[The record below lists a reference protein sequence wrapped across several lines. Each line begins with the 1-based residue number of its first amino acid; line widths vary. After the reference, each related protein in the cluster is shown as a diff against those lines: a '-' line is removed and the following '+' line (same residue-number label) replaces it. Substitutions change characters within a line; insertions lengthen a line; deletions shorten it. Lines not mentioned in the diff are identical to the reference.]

1 MNNKKKNSIV
11 NKYKILYIFF
21 ALAIPVAIIV
31 VCGLKPEDT
40 VTTIFAIV
48 TFSLYISAVWL
59 SSKIVTINTELKE
72 LIKLNKI
79 SEQSLSNEEKFQN
92 IYSTIEEGKDNK
104 YQNIYSSFY
113 SYKKSLRAISEEYT
127 DGQSRRKL
135 YSTSS
140 ASYFF
145 DEDSIIYKNLYYKT
159 INYITQAL
167 TGVGIF
173 GTFLGIIQGIS
184 GLDMGNTQAMKSGI
198 QNLLSGVS
206 VSFNTSLYGILLSV
220 ILTFIIKISIEV
232 TMKKCDKLTDILDR
246 LVPKSNDKEGFK
258 ELEIE
263 LKKQTLSIEKLATD
277 LAEEMGKKFD
287 ISMQDNLSRLT
298 QDLGVF
304 VSKMEINLASS
315 LSETN
320 KSTVSALNSSL
331 QPAMNNLQ
339 SIISDMKDRQ
349 EKSDI
354 KFIDVSENMQ
364 KNISTSMQE
373 NLSRLSQD
381 LGGFTSKIETN
392 ITNSLSEINSSTVLA
407 LNTSLQPTL
416 EKLQEV
422 ISNMQVQQEK
432 SSIKFIEES
441 MQAMKDAIN
450 IGANDE
456 MDKLKAS
463 MDIISAKNAEM
474 VESFT
479 SSMENMKM
487 LTLHQE
493 NLIKNTT
500 TSTESMN
507 VTTENI
513 KELQDNLGVV
523 IQSLKDVSS
532 NNNVS
537 LTNIQDT
544 IESMKDSMSKQ
555 LTINKSVEDMV
566 DKAVNLT
573 QVQDQ
578 YISKLDKI
586 TNSLDYNMDNT
597 QKYISDVTNGISE
610 YRNYFDSIKESTID
624 IANTLDNRYKN
635 IVSDLSLVNKSL
647 STTIES
653 VDKNLINK
661 VNSMTSQVQSLIKD
675 LNDYQAKTDSL
686 TNRIEKFAQ
695 VEEST
700 QELWM
705 NYKES
710 FERLNETINDGVENY
725 NKHINNGVREVLIE
739 FDTNISSAVDSLR
752 KVADTLADSAEEI
765 SDNLEALSTVA
776 ATR

>member
-1 MNNKKKNSIV
+1 MEKANKNYDKSSFRFIYWSCAILIPLVIILVSNLMPKNM
-11 NKYKILYIFF
+11 
-21 ALAIPVAIIV
+21 
-31 VCGLKPEDT
+31 
-40 VTTIFAIV
+40 TTWIFAIV
-48 TFSLYISAVWL
+48 TVALYAVGVCL
-59 SSKIVTINTELKE
+59 GSKIIKINKE
-72 LIKLNKI
+72 MKDIITQNEN
-79 SEQSLSNEEKFQN
+79 SEQSISDEERFQK
-92 IYSTIEEGKDNK
+92 IDVLIEQGKNNQYK
-104 YQNIYSSFY
+104 NIYSSY
-113 SYKKSLRAISEEYT
+113 YNYKKSLRGISEEDT
-127 DGQSRRKL
+127 SGQVRRRL
-135 YSTSS
+135 YASCS
-140 ASYFF
+140 ASNFF
-145 DEDSIIYKNLYYKT
+145 DEENVIYKNLYYKT

-184 GLDMGNTQAMKSGI
+184 GLDMGNAQAMKSGI
-198 QNLLSGVS
+198 SNLLSGVR
-206 VSFNTSLYGILLSV
+206 VSFSTSLYGILLSV
-220 ILTFIIKISIEV
+220 ILTFILKISIEV
-232 TMKKCDKLTDILDR
+232 TMKKCDKFCDILDR
-246 LVPKSNDKEGFK
+246 IVPKSNDKEGLK

-287 ISMQDNLSRLT
+287 ISMQENLAKLT
-298 QDLGVF
+298 EDLGVF
-304 VSKMEINLASS
+304 VAKMETNFANS

-320 KSTVSALNSSL
+320 ASTALALNSSL
-331 QPAMNNLQ
+331 QPT
-339 SIISDMKDRQ
+339 
-349 EKSDI
+349 
-354 KFIDVSENMQ
+354 MQ
-364 KNISTSMQE
+364 KLEAVM
-373 NLSRLSQD
+373 
-381 LGGFTSKIETN
+381 TN
-392 ITNSLSEINSSTVLA
+392 IQT
-407 LNTSLQPTL
+407 
-416 EKLQEV
+416 
-422 ISNMQVQQEK
+422 QQEQ
-432 SSIKFIEES
+432 SSMKFIEES
-441 MQAMKDAIN
+441 MQAMKEAIN
-450 IGANDE
+450 IGTNDE
-456 MDKLKAS
+456 MDKLKS
-463 MDIISAKNAEM
+463 TMEIISAKNSEM
-474 VESFT
+474 VETFT

-555 LTINKSVEDMV
+555 LIINKSVEDMV

-573 QVQDQ
+573 QAQDQ
-578 YISKLDKI
+578 YISKLDKM
-586 TNSLDYNMDNT
+586 SRVLDYNMENT

-610 YRNYFDSIKESTID
+610 YKNYFERIKASTID
-624 IANTLDNRYKN
+624 VANTLDSKYKN
-635 IVSDLSLVNKSL
+635 IVNDLSIVNKNL
-647 STTIES
+647 STTVES

-661 VNSMTSQVQSLIKD
+661 VNSMTNQVQSLVKD
-675 LNDYQAKTDSL
+675 LNEYQAKTASL
-686 TNRIEKFAQ
+686 TNRIERFAQ

-700 QELWM
+700 QNLWM

-725 NKHINNGVREVLIE
+725 NKHINNGVTDVLTQ
-739 FDTNISSAVDSLR
+739 FDSNISSAVDSLR

-765 SDNLEALSTVA
+765 SDNLEAISNVA

>member
-1 MNNKKKNSIV
+1 MADNKKIISKFKIIYFLISILTPTV
-11 NKYKILYIFF
+11 IILTSGIIPKGNVTWVFFVITIALYITG
-21 ALAIPVAIIV
+21 V
-31 VCGLKPEDT
+31 VLTSK
-40 VTTIFAIV
+40 TIDV
-48 TFSLYISAVWL
+48 
-59 SSKIVTINTELKE
+59 KDELNEILRNQKE
-72 LIKLNKI
+72 NSQQL
-79 SEQSLSNEEKFQN
+79 LSNEDRFQN
-92 IYSTIEEGKDNK
+92 LDSLIQKGKDNK
-104 YQNIYSSFY
+104 FKNIYN
-113 SYKKSLRAISEEYT
+113 SYYAYKQSLRGISEEDT
-127 DGQSRRKL
+127 SGQVIRKL
-135 YSTSS
+135 YSTSTS
-140 ASYFF
+140 SYFF
-145 DEDSIIYKNLYYKT
+145 DEDSLIYKNIYYKT

-167 TGVGIF
+167 TGIGIF
-173 GTFLGIIQGIS
+173 GTFLGIVDGIS
-184 GLDMGNTQAMKSGI
+184 GLEMGNAQAMKNGI
-198 QNLLSGVS
+198 SNLLDGVS
-206 VSFNTSLYGILLSV
+206 VSFNTSLYGILFSV
-220 ILTFIIKISIEV
+220 ILTFILKISIEV
-232 TMKKCDKLTDILDR
+232 TMKKSNELCDELDKI
-246 LVPKSNDKEGFK
+246 VPKSSDKEGLK

-287 ISMQDNLSRLT
+287 ISMQENLSRLT
-298 QDLGVF
+298 EDLGVF
-304 VSKMEINLASS
+304 VAKMETNIANS

-320 KSTVSALNSSL
+320 ASTALALNSSL
-331 QPAMNNLQ
+331 QPT
-339 SIISDMKDRQ
+339 
-349 EKSDI
+349 
-354 KFIDVSENMQ
+354 MQ
-364 KNISTSMQE
+364 KLEAVM
-373 NLSRLSQD
+373 
-381 LGGFTSKIETN
+381 TN
-392 ITNSLSEINSSTVLA
+392 IQT
-407 LNTSLQPTL
+407 
-416 EKLQEV
+416 
-422 ISNMQVQQEK
+422 QQEQ
-432 SSIKFIEES
+432 SSMKFIEES
-441 MQAMKDAIN
+441 MQAMKEAIN
-450 IGANDE
+450 IGTNDE
-456 MDKLKAS
+456 MDKLKS
-463 MDIISAKNAEM
+463 TMEIISAKNSEM
-474 VESFT
+474 VETFT

-532 NNNVS
+532 NNNIS

-573 QVQDQ
+573 QAQDQ

-586 TNSLDYNMDNT
+586 SRVLDYNMENT

-610 YRNYFDSIKESTID
+610 YKNYFERIKASTID
-624 IANTLDNRYKN
+624 VANTLDSKYKN
-635 IVSDLSLVNKSL
+635 IVNDLSIVNKNL
-647 STTIES
+647 STTVES

-661 VNSMTSQVQSLIKD
+661 VNIMTNQVQSLVKD
-675 LNDYQAKTDSL
+675 LNEYQAKTASL
-686 TNRIEKFAQ
+686 TNKIERFAQ

-710 FERLNETINDGVENY
+710 FEKLNETINDGVENY
-725 NKHINNGVREVLIE
+725 NKHINNGVTDVLNQ

-765 SDNLEALSTVA
+765 SDNLEALNTTS

>member
-1 MNNKKKNSIV
+1 MEKTNKSDNKSMFKIVYILCSVLIPLVIILVSGLIPKNI
-11 NKYKILYIFF
+11 
-21 ALAIPVAIIV
+21 
-31 VCGLKPEDT
+31 
-40 VTTIFAIV
+40 TTWIFAIV
-48 TFSLYISAVWL
+48 TVLLYLVGISLASRVI
-59 SSKIVTINTELKE
+59 TINTEIKE
-72 LIKLNKI
+72 VIKQNENIDQLLSDEERFQKI
-79 SEQSLSNEEKFQN
+79 DAF
-92 IYSTIEEGKDNK
+92 IEEGKNNQYK
-104 YQNIYSSFY
+104 NIYSSY
-113 SYKKSLRAISEEYT
+113 YNYKKSLDTS
-127 DGQSRRKL
+127 GQVRRRL
-135 YSTSS
+135 YATYS
-140 ASYFF
+140 ASNFF
-145 DEDSIIYKNLYYKT
+145 DEDSVIYKNLYYKT

-184 GLDMGNTQAMKSGI
+184 GLDMGNAQAMKSGI
-198 QNLLSGVS
+198 SNLLSGVR
-206 VSFNTSLYGILLSV
+206 VSFSTSLYGILLSV
-220 ILTFIIKISIEV
+220 ILTFILKISIEV
-232 TMKKCDKLTDILDR
+232 TMKKCDELCKILDEI
-246 LVPKSNDKEGFK
+246 VPKSNDKEGLK

-287 ISMQDNLSRLT
+287 ISMQENLAKLT
-298 QDLGVF
+298 EDLGVF
-304 VSKMEINLASS
+304 VAKMETNFANS

-320 KSTVSALNSSL
+320 ASTALALNSSL
-331 QPAMNNLQ
+331 QPT
-339 SIISDMKDRQ
+339 
-349 EKSDI
+349 
-354 KFIDVSENMQ
+354 MQ
-364 KNISTSMQE
+364 KLEAVM
-373 NLSRLSQD
+373 
-381 LGGFTSKIETN
+381 TN
-392 ITNSLSEINSSTVLA
+392 IQT
-407 LNTSLQPTL
+407 
-416 EKLQEV
+416 
-422 ISNMQVQQEK
+422 QQEQ
-432 SSIKFIEES
+432 SSMKFVEES
-441 MQAMKDAIN
+441 MQAMKEAIN
-450 IGANDE
+450 IGTNDE
-456 MDKLKAS
+456 MDKLKS
-463 MDIISAKNAEM
+463 TMDVISAKNAEM
-474 VESFT
+474 VETFT

-513 KELQDNLGVV
+513 KELQDNLGIV

-555 LTINKSVEDMV
+555 LIINKSVEDMV

-573 QVQDQ
+573 QAQDQ
-578 YISKLDKI
+578 YISKLDKM
-586 TNSLDYNMDNT
+586 SRVLDYNMENT

-610 YRNYFDSIKESTID
+610 YKNYFERIKASTID
-624 IANTLDNRYKN
+624 VANTLDSKYKN
-635 IVSDLSLVNKSL
+635 IVNDLSIVNKNL
-647 STTIES
+647 STTVES

-661 VNSMTSQVQSLIKD
+661 VNNMTNQVQSLVKD
-675 LNDYQAKTDSL
+675 LNEYQAKTAIL
-686 TNRIEKFAQ
+686 TNKIERFAQ

-710 FERLNETINDGVENY
+710 FEKLNETINDGVENY
-725 NKHINNGVREVLIE
+725 NKHINNGVTDVLTQ

-765 SDNLEALSTVA
+765 SDNLEVLNTTS